1 MRAPNSFSVVTVLA
15 GVLAGLALPAQAQT
29 ALRTMDA
36 QHDVGVLRQRA
47 GAPLSLGDALTLAV
61 RDQPILVGRED
72 GILAQE
78 QQAIAARQLPDP
90 TLSVG
95 LQDLPIDT
103 GDAFSLRRDNFTQ
116 LTVGLTQDFPRR
128 NKRLLQGSRQRI
140 GAERERIALDNDR
153 RVIERDTALAWW
165 DVYEAE
171 QGRALAHR
179 LSAESAL
186 QVQSLDAQYR
196 NGRAPQADW
205 FAAKVDAGLALDKEH
220 DWLHRSERARAALG
234 RWIGEAAQRP
244 LGPRASAETPPATLA
259 TLLAAIAG
267 HPAIGEMDKNI
278 EAADNDV
285 ALARQA
291 YKPDLSVE
299 GYVAYR
305 PAYSD
310 FVGVRVSI
318 DLPYF
323 TARRQGP
330 ALASALRQAD
340 AAQARKDDGLRALQ
354 ALVREDYLDWQ
365 HDQERVAEF
374 DASMIPDA
382 QRRTESARVAYA
394 GGRGN
399 FDGALLA
406 RRSLFD
412 LQLQRLALDVDSARA
427 QARLRYYCNP

>member
-1 MRAPNSFSVVTVLA
+1 M
-15 GVLAGLALPAQAQT
+15 
-29 ALRTMDA
+29 
-36 QHDVGVLRQRA
+36 
-47 GAPLSLGDALTLAV
+47 
-61 RDQPILVGRED
+61 
-72 GILAQE
+72 
-78 QQAIAARQLPDP
+78 
-90 TLSVG
+90 G

-128 NKRLLQGSRQRI
+128 NKRLLQGSRQLI
-140 GAERERIALDNDR
+140 GAERERIGLDNDR
-153 RVIERDTALAWW
+153 RLIERDTALAWW

-179 LSAESAL
+179 LSDESAL
-186 QVQSLDAQYR
+186 QVQSLGTQYR
-196 NGRAPQADW
+196 NGRVPQADW
-205 FAAKVDAGLALDKEH
+205 LAAKVEAGLALDKEH

-234 RWIGEAAQRP
+234 RWIGDAAQRP
-244 LGPRASAETPPATLA
+244 LAPAASAGVPPATLGK
-259 TLLAAIAG
+259 LLAALEQ
-267 HPAIGEMDKNI
+267 HPAIGELDKNI

-291 YKPDLSVE
+291 YKPDVSVE

-323 TARRQGP
+323 TARRQAP
-330 ALASALRQAD
+330 ALASARRQAD
-340 AAQARKDDGLRALQ
+340 AAQARKDDGVRALQ

-374 DASMIPDA
+374 DTSVIPDA
-382 QRRTESARVAYA
+382 QRRTESARAGYA
-394 GGRGN
+394 GGRGS
-399 FDGALLA
+399 FDGVLLA

-412 LQLQRLALDVDSARA
+412 VQLQRLALAVDSARA
-427 QARLRYYCNP
+427 QARLRYYSNP

>member
-1 MRAPNSFSVVTVLA
+1 MRAANPFAIVAVLA
-15 GVLAGLALPAQAQT
+15 GALAGLALPAQAQT
-29 ALRTMDA
+29 AMRTMDA
-36 QHDVGVLRQRA
+36 QHDVGVLPDRT
-47 GAPLSLGDALTLAV
+47 GVPLSLHDAMALAV
-61 RDQPILVGRED
+61 RDQPILSGRED
-72 GILAQE
+72 AIVAQE
-78 QQAIAARQLPDP
+78 QQAIAAVQLPDP
-90 TLSVG
+90 KLSVG

-116 LTVGLTQDFPRR
+116 FTVGLTQDFPRR
-128 NKRLLQGSRQRI
+128 NKRLLQGSRQQI
-140 GAERERIALDNDR
+140 GAERERIGLDNDR
-153 RVIERDTALAWW
+153 RLIERDTALAWW

-186 QVQSLDAQYR
+186 QVQSLDTQYR

-205 FAAKVDAGLALDKEH
+205 LAAKVDAGLALDKEH

-234 RWIGEAAQRP
+234 RWIGDAAQRP
-244 LGPRASAETPPATLA
+244 LGPAASAGMPPATLGA
-259 TLLAAIAG
+259 LLAALAR
-267 HPAIGEMDKNI
+267 HPAISELDKNI

-291 YKPDLSVE
+291 YKPDVSVE

-323 TARRQGP
+323 TARRQAP
-330 ALASALRQAD
+330 ALASARRQAD

-374 DASMIPDA
+374 DTSVIPDA
-382 QRRTESARVAYA
+382 QRRTESARAAYA
-394 GGRGN
+394 GGRGS

-412 LQLQRLALDVDSARA
+412 VQLQRLALAVDSARA
-427 QARLRYYCNP
+427 QARLRYYSNP